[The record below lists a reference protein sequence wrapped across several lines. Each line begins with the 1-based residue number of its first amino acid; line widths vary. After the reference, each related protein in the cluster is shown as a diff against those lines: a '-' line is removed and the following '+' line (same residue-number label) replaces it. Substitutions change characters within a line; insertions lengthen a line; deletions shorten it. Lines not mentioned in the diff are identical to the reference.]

1 MRNRIFIAP
10 MCQYSCEGRDG
21 VPTDWHSVHYGSRAV
36 GGAGLII
43 VEATGITPDGRISP
57 WDTGIWNDTQ
67 VDAWKKITD
76 LISSHGAKSAI
87 QLAHAG
93 RKASTHR
100 AISGV
105 NSISI
110 EDGGWVPVSS
120 TDEPFTDYVTPRKL
134 TTEEVHENVKD
145 WQRAAA
151 RSVAAG
157 FDAIEIHAAHGY
169 LIHQFLSP
177 ITNKRDDEFGGS
189 LENRA
194 RFLLEVIRAIR
205 SVIPEGM
212 PLFVRFSATDY
223 REDGWDLEQTKT
235 VAAWCAAEGVDLFDI
250 SSGGL
255 VTGVTIPLGPGYQV
269 PLAQGVAAAVSQ
281 PVSAVGMITD
291 PQQAEDILQ
300 NGVDVIS
307 IARQSLRDL
316 PADQGGVVAIDAT
329 SYWTIDDDPTTG
341 IATLE
346 VPDSITAGV
355 STAAAENGVLTLVYD
370 IEIEEAGG
378 RVFTWLTGKLP
389 IAQQVTA

>member
-1 MRNRIFIAP
+1 MVKLFSAIKLRELEVRNRIFIAP
-10 MCQYSCEGRDG
+10 MCQYSCEKRDG
-21 VPTDWHSVHYGSRAV
+21 VPNEWHLVHYGSRAV

-43 VEATGITPDGRISP
+43 VEATGVTPEGRISP
-57 WDTGIWNDTQ
+57 WDTGIWNDEQ
-67 VDAWKKITD
+67 VDAWKRVTD
-76 LISSHGAKSAI
+76 VIRSHGAKSAI

-100 AISGV
+100 AVSGV
-105 NSISI
+105 NSVSI
-110 EDGGWVPVSS
+110 ADGGWQPVSS
-120 TDEPFTDYVTPRKL
+120 TDKPFTDYVTPRKL
-134 TTEEVHENVKD
+134 TTEEIYENVKA

-177 ITNKRDDEFGGS
+177 ITNQRDDEFGGT

-194 RFLLEVIRAIR
+194 RLLLEVVKAIRA
-205 SVIPEGM
+205 VIPESM

-223 REDGWDLEQTKT
+223 REVGWDLEQTKT
-235 VAAWCAAEGVDLFDI
+235 VAGWCAALGVDLFDI

-291 PQQAEDILQ
+291 PKQAENILQ
-300 NGVDVIS
+300 SGVDVIS
-307 IARQSLRDL
+307 IARQSLRDPYWPL
-316 PADQGGVVAIDAT
+316 RAAHELGVEDVKWPWQ
-329 SYWTIDDDPTTG
+329 Y
-341 IATLE
+341 E
-346 VPDSITAGV
+346 
-355 STAAAENGVLTLVYD
+355 
-370 IEIEEAGG
+370 
-378 RVFTWLTGKLP
+378 RGKFP
-389 IAQQVTA
+389 KN